1 MTPLTDRQGKFSLLK
16 SATLALAML
25 PALVIGY
32 WFISHQLGPLPV
44 KAALRLI
51 GDWTIRFLVITLAL
65 TPLQRVLNWPKI
77 VLIRRML
84 GITASAYAMTHFIL
98 YIVNSKFDLVFV
110 ASEIVLRFYLTIG
123 FVALIGLSLLAATS
137 FDSAVRRLGRKWK
150 MLHRSVYA
158 IALLGLLHY
167 FIQSKID
174 VSPATLMA
182 GFFILLMIHRIFIS
196 QRIALGPV
204 VLAISAG
211 LAGLLTAVVEFAWYA
226 LATGVDPWRIAKANL
241 MISFGLRPAIIVFLI
256 GLIPCGF
263 VILRNLSIKGWFG
276 LRKQAA

>member
-1 MTPLTDRQGKFSLLK
+1 
-16 SATLALAML
+16 
-25 PALVIGY
+25 
-32 WFISHQLGPLPV
+32 
-44 KAALRLI
+44 
-51 GDWTIRFLVITLAL
+51 
-65 TPLQRVLNWPKI
+65 
-77 VLIRRML
+77 
-84 GITASAYAMTHFIL
+84 
-98 YIVNSKFDLVFV
+98 
-110 ASEIVLRFYLTIG
+110 
-123 FVALIGLSLLAATS
+123 
-137 FDSAVRRLGRKWK
+137 

-256 GLIPCGF
+256 GLTPCGF